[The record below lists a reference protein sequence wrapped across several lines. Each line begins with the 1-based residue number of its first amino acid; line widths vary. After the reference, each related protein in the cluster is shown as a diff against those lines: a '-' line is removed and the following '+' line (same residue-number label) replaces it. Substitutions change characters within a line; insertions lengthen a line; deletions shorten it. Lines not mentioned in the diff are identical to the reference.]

1 MEVINNIHRRI
12 LNISAKFKNLKIKKS
27 GYNKFSGF
35 NYFELSDIQPVLIDL
50 MLEEGVG
57 AIYSIDEK
65 VAEATFINL
74 DDPKDRAT
82 FKVPM
87 GEANL
92 KGTQD
97 MQNKGACITY
107 ARRYLLLLAFNIV
120 EPDQLDAVQGDPR
133 FKNESKNVRE
143 LPDIEAMRGE
153 ISDSLNALIKDGY
166 ILAPEIVR
174 MFPKVKKEEIV
185 KLSHYEVQKLY
196 VEIKDFVKKMRS
208 ETKKKVEP

>member
-12 LNISAKFKNLKIKKS
+12 LNISAKFKNSKIKKS

-120 EPDQLDAVQGDPR
+120 EPDQLDAVSGDPK
-133 FKNESKNVRE
+133 FKVENKKVKEKFPTSDQIRNCKDYDTLRDLYIEVRE
-143 LPDIEAMRGE
+143 YANYLRA
-153 ISDSLNALIKDGY
+153 
-166 ILAPEIVR
+166 
-174 MFPKVKKEEIV
+174 
-185 KLSHYEVQKLY
+185 
-196 VEIKDFVKKMRS
+196 S
-208 ETKKKVEP
+208 ENKKVEP

>member
-1 MEVINNIHRRI
+1 MEVINNIHRRM

-57 AIYSIDEK
+57 VIYSIDEK

-120 EPDQLDAVQGDPR
+120 EPDQLDAVQGDPK
-133 FKNESKNVRE
+133 FKVENKKVKEIPNTEEIQNKVRSILNSLVKTGLATPSELMQKFPTSDQIRNCKDYDILRDLYIEVRE
-143 LPDIEAMRGE
+143 YSNHLRASE
-153 ISDSLNALIKDGY
+153 N
-166 ILAPEIVR
+166 
-174 MFPKVKKEEIV
+174 KKA
-185 KLSHYEVQKLY
+185 
-196 VEIKDFVKKMRS
+196 
-208 ETKKKVEP
+208 EP

>member
-120 EPDQLDAVQGDPR
+120 EPDQLDAVQGDPK
-133 FKNESKNVRE
+133 FKVENKKVKEIPNTEEIQNKVRSILNSLVKTGLATPSELMQKFPTSDQIRNCKDYDILRDLYIEVRE
-143 LPDIEAMRGE
+143 YANYLRAIE
-153 ISDSLNALIKDGY
+153 N
-166 ILAPEIVR
+166 
-174 MFPKVKKEEIV
+174 
-185 KLSHYEVQKLY
+185 
-196 VEIKDFVKKMRS
+196 
-208 ETKKKVEP
+208 KKVEP

>member
-1 MEVINNIHRRI
+1 METIKNIDRRI

-57 AIYSIDEK
+57 ARYSIDEK

-97 MQNKGACITY
+97 MQNKGACIIY
-107 ARRYLLLLAFNIV
+107 ARRYLLLLAFSIV
-120 EPDQLDAVQGDPR
+120 EPDQLDAVSGDPQ
-133 FKNESKNVRE
+133 FKVES
-143 LPDIEAMRGE
+143 
-153 ISDSLNALIKDGY
+153 
-166 ILAPEIVR
+166 
-174 MFPKVKKEEIV
+174 KVKKMPDISEIKSKTRNILNSLV
-185 KLSHYEVQKLY
+185 KDGLATASEIMKKFPTSDQIRDWNDYDTLAQLY
-196 VEIKDFVKKMRS
+196 VEVNEFANCIRANKNKKA
-208 ETKKKVEP
+208 EP

>member
-12 LNISAKFKNLKIKKS
+12 LNISAKFKNSKIKKS

-120 EPDQLDAVQGDPR
+120 EPDQLDAVSGDPK
-133 FKNESKNVRE
+133 FKVENKKVKEIPNTEEIQNKVRSILNSLVKTGLATTSELMQKFPTSDQIRNCKDYDTLRDLYIEVRE
-143 LPDIEAMRGE
+143 YANYLRA
-153 ISDSLNALIKDGY
+153 
-166 ILAPEIVR
+166 
-174 MFPKVKKEEIV
+174 
-185 KLSHYEVQKLY
+185 
-196 VEIKDFVKKMRS
+196 S
-208 ETKKKVEP
+208 ENKKVEP

>member
-12 LNISAKFKNLKIKKS
+12 LNISAKFKNSKIKKS

-120 EPDQLDAVQGDPR
+120 EPDQLDAVSGDPQ
-133 FKNESKNVRE
+133 FKVES
-143 LPDIEAMRGE
+143 
-153 ISDSLNALIKDGY
+153 
-166 ILAPEIVR
+166 
-174 MFPKVKKEEIV
+174 KVKKIPDISEIQNKVRSILNSLV
-185 KLSHYEVQKLY
+185 KTGLATPSELMQKFPTSDQIRNCKDYDILRDLY
-196 VEIKDFVKKMRS
+196 IEIREYANHLRASENKKA
-208 ETKKKVEP
+208 EP

>member
-1 MEVINNIHRRI
+1 MEVINNIDRRI

-50 MLEEGVG
+50 MVEEGVG
-57 AIYSIDEK
+57 ARYSIDEK

-120 EPDQLDAVQGDPR
+120 EPDQLDAVQGDPK
-133 FKNESKNVRE
+133 FKVENKKVKEIPNTEEIQNKVRSILNSLVKTGLATPSELMQKFPTSDQIRNCKDYDILRDLYIEVRE
-143 LPDIEAMRGE
+143 YSNHLRAIE
-153 ISDSLNALIKDGY
+153 N
-166 ILAPEIVR
+166 
-174 MFPKVKKEEIV
+174 KKA
-185 KLSHYEVQKLY
+185 
-196 VEIKDFVKKMRS
+196 
-208 ETKKKVEP
+208 EP

>member
-1 MEVINNIHRRI
+1 METINNIDRRI

-50 MLEEGVG
+50 MVEEGVG
-57 AIYSIDEK
+57 ARYSIDEK

-120 EPDQLDAVQGDPR
+120 EPDQLDAVQGDPK
-133 FKNESKNVRE
+133 FKVENKKVKEIPNTEEIQNKVRSILNSLVKTGLATPSELMQKFPTSDQIRNCKDYDILRDLYIEVRE
-143 LPDIEAMRGE
+143 YSNHLRAIE
-153 ISDSLNALIKDGY
+153 N
-166 ILAPEIVR
+166 
-174 MFPKVKKEEIV
+174 KKA
-185 KLSHYEVQKLY
+185 
-196 VEIKDFVKKMRS
+196 
-208 ETKKKVEP
+208 EP